1 MNSWL
6 FFWAPH
12 LYLPFSGSV
21 AQQIEPNTKWF
32 FDSIP
37 SSAGDAQIEK
47 KAFEVASYGRQL
59 GLITE
64 VLMDI
69 AETSPPSTADGRES
83 LKRLKAIQAEI
94 ERLKEYDAETLVLDV
109 EKALDRLKRRHR
121 ERYPQLRQR
130 LQDSLSEDD
139 A

>member
-6 FFWAPH
+6 FLWAPH

-83 LKRLKAIQAEI
+83 LKRLKAIHAEI
-94 ERLKEYDAETLVLDV
+94 ERLKEHDAETLVLDV
-109 EKALDRLKRRHR
+109 EIAVDRLKRRHR